1 MSADQQREPLTLER
15 RRVLERVART
25 IWQEPGQIEI
35 DEGASASPDNFSEVD
50 GGAWVRGWLWV
61 YEPNEED

>member
-15 RRVLERVART
+15 RKALEKVART
-25 IWQEPGQIEI
+25 IWQEDGQIEV
-35 DEGASASPDNFSEVD
+35 DEGSHANPDNFSEVD

-61 YEPNEED
+61 PTGAL